1 MKENEEREIEVEF
14 VGPKT
19 HNREANAAMQ
29 KIYLLM
35 EAATN
40 NSLQSHF
47 FIQTKKSKL
56 SFY

>member
-19 HNREANAAMQ
+19 HNHSRRLAFLEE
-29 KIYLLM
+29 KRK